1 MREDEDTVLLMPDD
15 RTMALKPIKWYKN
28 LAARK
33 GRLEA
38 GAFLIEGDR
47 TVQQIISSNPGDI
60 IEIVST
66 EEPPPF
72 YHKYPGRLV
81 TESQLRSICS
91 TKTPQGIVAV
101 VRLPLDTYSDQ
112 LPDKI
117 GAKILLLEDV
127 QDPGNVGALIR
138 TAVAFGF
145 SGVILTEKC
154 ADPLSP
160 KCVQST
166 VGTVLSL
173 WLRRTSRY
181 LELVEELKHN
191 GYSLVAA
198 DLGGVENPSVLQGQ
212 DKLLLALGNEASGL
226 SDSVLNVSD
235 HRLRVPTI
243 RGKVESLNVAAC
255 GAICMYLSYQKSG
268 IFKKRP

>member
-1 MREDEDTVLLMPDD
+1 MEGEDTVLLMPDD
-15 RTMALKPIKWYKN
+15 RNIALKPIKWYKN
-28 LAARK
+28 LATRK

-38 GAFLIEGDR
+38 EAFLIEGDR
-47 TVQQIISSNPGDI
+47 TIKQIISSNPDDI

-66 EEPPPF
+66 EELPPF
-72 YHKYPGRLV
+72 YHKYSRRLV
-81 TESQLRSICS
+81 TDSQLRSICS
-91 TKTPQGIVAV
+91 TKTPQGIAAV
-101 VRLPLDTYSDQ
+101 VRLHLDTYSDQ
-112 LPDKI
+112 LPDNI

-127 QDPGNVGALIR
+127 QDPGNVGTLIR
-138 TAVAFGF
+138 TAAAFDF

-198 DLGGVENPSVLQGQ
+198 DLGGAEDPSVLQCQ
-212 DKLLLALGNEASGL
+212 NKLLLALGNEATGL
-226 SDSVLNVSD
+226 SDLVLNASN
-235 HRLRVPTI
+235 HRLRIPII
-243 RGKVESLNVAAC
+243 RGKTESLNVAAC
-255 GAICMYLSYQKSG
+255 GAICMYLSYHKY
-268 IFKKRP
+268 